1 MSSMNLPALLLACAY
16 SLGVA
21 RGAPTSNASFDINA
35 DWVSWDDATWTLKS
49 TKPLPGVFTAW
60 LPQSNGY
67 FGLAQG
73 SLGPFYERSRRND
86 SEGWP
91 SYSNP
96 RTTFATVTGFW
107 GSEPSTLE
115 PGELGE
121 SFISG
126 VPHFTDLLVEACG
139 RVLDGDVD
147 VSEITEFESTL
158 SLRMNNTGTNLPCT
172 TTSKTGILT
181 WSYVWS
187 PPMCV
192 GDRKFLISYESLAS
206 LVERRLAA
214 VKLAVSS
221 EQGLDDVYILDL
233 LDNQSAL
240 RTKTVKAGVNQ
251 TISQVYSA
259 VSPNG
264 VDHVMAY
271 MLSSTLGDELLCL
284 EDKDEY
290 SSDFFFGL
298 GVEATLGSANS
309 SYTEPR
315 SVSPMLRYRVQS
327 GLQSATAY
335 KYAAIA
341 STEHYGSDTET
352 VVSDV
357 VSAAINRGY
366 HSLREEHSAE
376 LGRFM
381 SADFVADFRDPV
393 TGSLPTDSGDV
404 IKALQITAISSAYY
418 LYTSLIP
425 WSPTQDESP
434 SACIACNSLAVG
446 GLVSQTYGGKIFWDA
461 DLFVAPA
468 IQGVHPK
475 LARQFALYRINR
487 AEQSRENT
495 KRHGLK
501 AGSLLYAWTSGRYG
515 QCYNM
520 SAPCIMYQYH
530 LNADIALSM
539 TMGRNTSG
547 DRDWYDKY
555 GSVDVIDGMATGMS
569 DILTRREDTGLWG
582 IDVMAD
588 ADEYYMWIAD
598 GSFTGTAVSTLL
610 QLASEARRE
619 RGIPLE
625 PDWVDQL
632 EHMSIPTSDDDVVL
646 EFQGMTNDVFPKQA
660 DVILSHYPYDYK
672 RNFSLAKY
680 RAAMDFYAVRTD
692 PHGPAMTWSMYAIT
706 ANSLATSGCA
716 FWTYLVKSFQPYIRG
731 PWYQYSEQQDDEPGI
746 PDPLTGNPINPAFP
760 FLTGH
765 GGLLQIFTA
774 GFLGLRVTHQ
784 HLLINPS
791 LPPQMRNFKPPI
803 QYYNGAVVSFR
814 MNRTHTLITRR
825 DATHFDGLV
834 PDQYDEKDMPIIVGR
849 DVNDPDARTVFLRI
863 NQTVA
868 VQNRL
873 YDADSSMPGNIAQC
887 HHATSSHGELAFA
900 ATDGYGGTFWQSN
913 TCHLTT
919 ALVVDLGTS
928 QAPRFLKTIQLDFAM
943 RPPKHIKVSISNSSN
958 FEPRTVLAD
967 QAILITRPW
976 VPNSPVVKYVGN
988 TTIIQLADSVWSGA
1002 FAKLE
1007 VTGCWTDDGAG
1018 ATVADINS
1026 HHAVPTFLQCLLCQ
1040 CPYRP
1045 SDCLIHIQPSWKV
1058 MPEHMPNLLRL
1069 AGFGNVK

>member
-1 MSSMNLPALLLACAY
+1 MSLTALLLAYVFC
-16 SLGVA
+16 LGAA
-21 RGAPTSNASFDINA
+21 RGALTLSTNFDINA
-35 DWVSWDDATWTLKS
+35 KWVSWDDATWTLKS

-73 SLGPFYERSRRND
+73 SLGPFFERSRRND

-96 RTTFATVTGFW
+96 RTTFATLTGFW

-139 RVLDGDVD
+139 SVLNGDVD
-147 VSEITEFESTL
+147 VSEITNFESTL
-158 SLRMNNTGTNLPCT
+158 SF
-172 TTSKTGILT
+172 KTGILT

-187 PPMCV
+187 PPTCIGNRRFRV
-192 GDRKFLISYESLAS
+192 SYESMAS

-214 VKLAVSS
+214 VKLVVSS
-221 EQGLDDVYILDL
+221 DHGLGDVYVHDL

-240 RTKTVKAGVNQ
+240 RTRTVKTGSNPASNQ
-251 TISQVYSA
+251 IFSA
-259 VSPNG
+259 VSPNQIN
-264 VDHVMAY
+264 DVMAY
-271 MLSSTLGDELLCL
+271 VLSSTVGDELSCL
-284 EDKDEY
+284 KGEDEY
-290 SSDFFFGL
+290 SSDFFSAFDN
-298 GVEATLGSANS
+298 VATSGPANS
-309 SYTEPR
+309 SYTQFK
-315 SVSPMLRYRVQS
+315 SVSSTQRHMLHP
-327 GLQSATAY
+327 GLQSATIY

-341 STEHYGSDTET
+341 STEHYGLGTET

-357 VSAAINRGY
+357 VSSAIERGY
-366 HSLREEHSAE
+366 HVLREEHVAE
-376 LGRFM
+376 VGKLM
-381 SADFVADFRDPV
+381 SADFVADFRDPA
-393 TGSLPTDSGDV
+393 TESLPTDGGDML
-404 IKALQITAISSAYY
+404 KALQITAISSAYY

-425 WSPTQDESP
+425 WSATRDES
-434 SACIACNSLAVG
+434 STNCIACNSLAVG

-461 DLFVAPA
+461 DLFVAPPV
-468 IQGVHPK
+468 QGVHPK
-475 LARQFALYRINR
+475 LARQFSLYRINR

-501 AGSLLYAWTSGRYG
+501 EGSMLYAWTSGRHG
-515 QCYNM
+515 QCYNI

-547 DRDWYDKY
+547 DRDWFETH
-555 GSVDVIDGMATGMS
+555 GAVDVIDGVAIGLS
-569 DILTRREDTGLWG
+569 DILTRRESTGQWG

-598 GSFTGTAVSTLL
+598 GSFTGTAISTLL
-610 QLASEARRE
+610 QLASEARQE

-625 PDWVDQL
+625 TYWLDQL

-660 DVILSHYPYDYK
+660 DIILSHYPYDYK
-672 RNFSLAKY
+672 RNFSLSKY
-680 RAAMDFYAVRTD
+680 RAAMDFYSVRTD

-774 GFLGLRVTHQ
+774 GFLGLRVTHRN
-784 HLLINPS
+784 LVINPS
-791 LPPQMRNFKPPI
+791 LPPQLRNFKPPI
-803 QYYNGAVVSFR
+803 QYYNGAVVSFH
-814 MNRTHTLITRR
+814 MNRTHTSITRR
-825 DATHFDGLV
+825 DASQFDGLV
-834 PDQYDEKDMPIIVGR
+834 PDQYGEEDMPITVGR
-849 DVNDPDARTVFLRI
+849 DVDDPNARTVFLRV
-863 NQTVA
+863 NETVV
-868 VQNRL
+868 VQNRM
-873 YDADSSMPGNIAQC
+873 YDVEISMPGNILQC
-887 HHATSSHGELAFA
+887 HSATSSHGDLPFA
-900 ATDGYGGTFWQSN
+900 ATDGYGGTFWQSG
-913 TCHLTT
+913 TCDVTA

-928 QAPRFLKTIQLDFAM
+928 QAPQLLEAIQLDFAM
-943 RPPKHIKVSISNSSN
+943 RPPKRARVSISNSSD
-958 FEPRTVLAD
+958 FETHAVLAD
-967 QAILITRPW
+967 QDIRITKPW

-988 TTIIQLADSVWSGA
+988 MTIIQLTDAVWSGS

-1018 ATVADINS
+1018 ATVAEFGLLAADVS
-1026 HHAVPTFLQCLLCQ
+1026 H
-1040 CPYRP
+1040 
-1045 SDCLIHIQPSWKV
+1045 
-1058 MPEHMPNLLRL
+1058 E
-1069 AGFGNVK
+1069 

>member
-1 MSSMNLPALLLACAY
+1 MPAMNLKALLLASVY
-16 SLGVA
+16 SLRAA
-21 RGAPTSNASFDINA
+21 RGAPTSSASFDINA
-35 DWVSWDDATWTLKS
+35 DWVSWDDNTWTLKS
-49 TKPLPGVFTAW
+49 TKPQPGVFTSW

-96 RTTFATVTGFW
+96 RRTFATVTGFW
-107 GSEPSTLE
+107 SSEASTLE

-139 RVLDGDVD
+139 SVLNGDVD

-158 SLRMNNTGTNLPCT
+158 SF
-172 TTSKTGILT
+172 KTGILT

-187 PPMCV
+187 PPTCV
-192 GDRKFLISYESLAS
+192 ENQKFLISYESLAS
-206 LVERRLAA
+206 MVERRLAA
-214 VKLAVSS
+214 VKLAIFS
-221 EQGLDDVYILDL
+221 EQGLDNVYILDRQ
-233 LDNQSAL
+233 DNQSAL
-240 RTKTVKAGVNQ
+240 RTRTVKTGVNQ
-251 TISQVYSA
+251 ASSQVYSA
-259 VSPNG
+259 VSPMG

-271 MLSSTLGDELLCL
+271 VLSSTLGGELLCL
-284 EDKDEY
+284 ERRDEY
-290 SSDFFFGL
+290 SSDFFSALNVIG
-298 GVEATLGSANS
+298 TSGSANS
-309 SYTEPR
+309 STTDPQ
-315 SVSPMLRYRVQS
+315 SVSPTQRYLVQP
-327 GLQSATAY
+327 GLQSATVY

-341 STEHYGSDTET
+341 STEHYGSDTEA
-352 VVSDV
+352 VVSSV
-357 VSAAINRGY
+357 VSSAIIRGY
-366 HSLREEHSAE
+366 HALREEHSVE
-376 LGRFM
+376 VGKFM
-381 SADFVADFRDPV
+381 SPDFVADFRDPA
-393 TGSLPTDSGDV
+393 TGTLPINGGGHV
-404 IKALQITAISSAYY
+404 VEALQITAISSAYY

-425 WSPTQDESP
+425 WSPAQDENP
-434 SACIACNSLAVG
+434 STCIACNSLAVG

-475 LARQFALYRINR
+475 LARQFSLYRINR
-487 AEQSRENT
+487 AEESRKNT
-495 KRHGLK
+495 KRHNLK
-501 AGSLLYAWTSGRYG
+501 DGSMLYAWTSGRYG

-547 DRDWYDKY
+547 DRNWYEKH
-555 GSVDVIDGMATGMS
+555 GAVDVIDGVATGLS
-569 DILTRREDTGLWG
+569 DILTRRENTGLWG

-598 GSFTGTAVSTLL
+598 GSFTSTAVSTLL
-610 QLASEARRE
+610 QIASEARHE

-625 PDWVDQL
+625 TNWLDQL
-632 EHMSIPTSDDDVVL
+632 EHMSIPTSDDGVVL

-672 RNFSLAKY
+672 RNFSLDKY

-731 PWYQYSEQQDDEPGI
+731 PWYQYSEQQDDEPDVL
-746 PDPLTGNPINPAFP
+746 DPLTGNPINPAFP

-774 GFLGLRVTHQ
+774 GFLGLRVTHRN
-784 HLLINPS
+784 LVINPS
-791 LPPQMRNFKPPI
+791 LPPQLRDFKPPI

-814 MNRTHTLITRR
+814 MNRTHTFITRR
-825 DATHFDGLV
+825 DASHFDGLV
-834 PDQYDEKDMPIIVGR
+834 PDQYGEEDMPITVGR
-849 DVNDPDARTVFLRI
+849 GVDDPNARTVFLRI
-863 NQTVA
+863 NDTV
-868 VQNRL
+868 VVPNRL
-873 YDADSSMPGNIAQC
+873 YDAEVSVPGNVLQC
-887 HHATSSHGELAFA
+887 HDATSSHGELAFA
-900 ATDGYGGTFWQSN
+900 ATDGYGGTFWQSG
-913 TCHLTT
+913 TCDVT
-919 ALVVDLGTS
+919 AAVVVDLGTS
-928 QAPRFLKTIQLDFAM
+928 QMPRRLKAIQLDFAM
-943 RPPKHIKVSISNSSN
+943 RPPKHVKVSVSNSSD
-958 FEPRTVLAD
+958 FEPGTVLAD
-967 QAILITRPW
+967 QDIRITKPW
-976 VPNSPVVKYVGN
+976 IPNSPVVKYVGN
-988 TTIIQLADSVWSGA
+988 MTTIQLTGAVWSGV

-1007 VTGCWTDDGAG
+1007 ITGCWTDDGAG
-1018 ATVADINS
+1018 ATVAE
-1026 HHAVPTFLQCLLCQ
+1026 FGLLAA
-1040 CPYRP
+1040 
-1045 SDCLIHIQPSWKV
+1045 DLH
-1058 MPEHMPNLLRL
+1058 E
-1069 AGFGNVK
+1069 

>member
-1 MSSMNLPALLLACAY
+1 MNLPAWLLVCVC
-16 SLGVA
+16 SLRVA
-21 RGAPTSNASFDINA
+21 RGAPTSSASFDINA
-35 DWVSWDDATWTLKS
+35 DWVSWDDAAWTLKS

-67 FGLAQG
+67 LGLAQG

-107 GSEPSTLE
+107 GSKPSTLE

-139 RVLDGDVD
+139 SVLNGDVD

-158 SLRMNNTGTNLPCT
+158 SF
-172 TTSKTGILT
+172 KTGILT

-187 PPMCV
+187 PRTCAD
-192 GDRKFLISYESLAS
+192 DRKFLVSYESLAS

-214 VKLAVSS
+214 VKLVISS
-221 EQGLDDVYILDL
+221 EQGLDGVYILDS
-233 LDNQSAL
+233 LDHKSAL
-240 RTKTVKAGVNQ
+240 RTRTVKTGVNQ
-251 TISQVYSA
+251 ASSQVFSA
-259 VSPNG
+259 VSPNT
-264 VDHVMAY
+264 VDHVVAHV
-271 MLSSTLGDELLCL
+271 LSSTLGNELLCL
-284 EDKDEY
+284 ESEDEY
-290 SSDFFFGL
+290 SGDFFSVFDNS
-298 GVEATLGSANS
+298 ATSGSANS
-309 SYTEPR
+309 SYTDSEN
-315 SVSPMLRYRVQS
+315 VSSTQRYRVQS
-327 GLQSATAY
+327 GLQSATVY

-357 VSAAINRGY
+357 LSSAIKRGY
-366 HSLREEHSAE
+366 HALREEHSAE
-376 LGRFM
+376 VGKVM
-381 SADFVADFRDPV
+381 SADFVADFRDPA
-393 TGSLPTDSGDV
+393 TGSLPLDSGGDV
-404 IKALQITAISSAYY
+404 VKALQITAISSAYY

-425 WSPTQDESP
+425 WSPTRDESP
-434 SACIACNSLAVG
+434 STCIACNSLSVG

-487 AEQSRENT
+487 ADQSRKNT
-495 KRHGLK
+495 KRHSLK
-501 AGSLLYAWTSGRYG
+501 EGSMLYAWTSGRYG

-547 DRDWYDKY
+547 DRDWFEKH
-555 GSVDVIDGMATGMS
+555 GAVDVIDGVAVGLS
-569 DILTRREDTGLWG
+569 DILTRREDTGFWG

-598 GSFTGTAVSTLL
+598 GSFTSTAVSTLL
-610 QLASEARRE
+610 QLASEARHE
-619 RGIPLE
+619 RSIPPETNWL
-625 PDWVDQL
+625 DQL
-632 EHMSIPTSDDDVVL
+632 EHMSIPTSDDGVVL
-646 EFQGMTNDVFPKQA
+646 EFRGMTNDVFPKQA

-731 PWYQYSEQQDDEPGI
+731 PWYQYSEQQDDEPGVL
-746 PDPLTGNPINPAFP
+746 DPLTGNAINPAFP

-774 GFLGLRVTHQ
+774 GFLGLRVTQ
-784 HLLINPS
+784 RNLVINPS
-791 LPPQMRNFKPPI
+791 LPPQLQNFKPPI

-814 MNRTHTLITRR
+814 MNRTHTVITRR
-825 DATHFDGLV
+825 DASHFDGLV
-834 PDQYDEKDMPIIVGR
+834 PDQYGKQDMPITVGR
-849 DVNDPDARTVFLRI
+849 AVDDPNA
-863 NQTVA
+863 QTVLLRVNETVV

-873 YDADSSMPGNIAQC
+873 YDAAISVPGNILQC
-887 HHATSSHGELAFA
+887 HGATSSHGELAFA
-900 ATDGYGGTFWQSN
+900 ATDGYGGTFWQPG
-913 TCHLTT
+913 TCDAT
-919 ALVVDLGTS
+919 AAVVVDVGAS
-928 QAPRFLKTIQLDFAM
+928 QAPRPLEAIRLDFAM
-943 RPPKHIKVSISNSSN
+943 RPPKHVKVSVSNSSD
-958 FEPRTVLAD
+958 FESETVLAD
-967 QAILITRPW
+967 QDIRITKPW
-976 VPNSPVVKYVGN
+976 VPDSPVVKYVGN
-988 TTIIQLADSVWSGA
+988 ITTIPLTEPVWSGA

-1018 ATVADINS
+1018 ATVAEFGLLAANNS
-1026 HHAVPTFLQCLLCQ
+1026 A
-1040 CPYRP
+1040 
-1045 SDCLIHIQPSWKV
+1045 S
-1058 MPEHMPNLLRL
+1058 E
-1069 AGFGNVK
+1069 

>member
-1 MSSMNLPALLLACAY
+1 MPPINLQTLLLACVY

-21 RGAPTSNASFDINA
+21 RGAPTSSGTSFDINA
-35 DWVSWDDATWTLKS
+35 DWVTWDDASWTLKS

-139 RVLDGDVD
+139 SVLDGDTD

-158 SLRMNNTGTNLPCT
+158 SLRENPVTNLPCP
-172 TTSKTGILT
+172 TSSKAGTLT
-181 WSYVWS
+181 WSYVWK
-187 PPMCV
+187 PQTCTE
-192 GDRKFLISYESLAS
+192 DREFLISYESLAS

-221 EQGLDDVYILDL
+221 DQGLDDVYIVDI
-233 LDNQSAL
+233 LDNKSAL
-240 RTKTVKAGVNQ
+240 RTRTVKTGVNQ
-251 TISQVYSA
+251 ASSQVYSA

-271 MLSSTLGDELLCL
+271 LLSSTLGDGLLCPG
-284 EDKDEY
+284 DKGEY
-290 SSDFFFGL
+290 SSDFFSAL
-298 GVEATLGSANS
+298 DVEAALGSANS
-309 SYTEPR
+309 SNINPE
-315 SVSPMLRYRVQS
+315 SVSSKQRCRVQS
-327 GLQSATAY
+327 GIHSATVY

-357 VSAAINRGY
+357 VSSAINRGY
-366 HSLREEHSAE
+366 RALREEHSAE
-376 LGRFM
+376 VGKLM

-393 TGSLPTDSGDV
+393 TGSLPIDGGGGDV
-404 IKALQITAISSAYY
+404 VKALQITAISSAYY

-425 WSPTQDESP
+425 WNPTQDGNP
-434 SACIACNSLAVG
+434 STCIACNSLAVG

-475 LARQFALYRINR
+475 LARQFSLYRINR
-487 AEQSRENT
+487 AEQSRKNT
-495 KRHGLK
+495 ERHGLK
-501 AGSLLYAWTSGRYG
+501 AGSMLYAWTSGRHG

-539 TMGRNTSG
+539 AMGRNTSG
-547 DRDWYDKY
+547 DRDWYSNH
-555 GSVDVIDGMATGMS
+555 GAVDVIDGVATGMS
-569 DILTRREDTGLWG
+569 DTLTRREDTGLWG

-598 GSFTGTAVSTLL
+598 GSFTSTAVSTLL

-625 PDWVDQL
+625 PNWLDQL
-632 EHMSIPTSDDDVVL
+632 EHMSIPTSDDEVVL

-660 DVILSHYPYDYK
+660 DIILSHYPYDYK

-692 PHGPAMTWSMYAIT
+692 PHGPAMTWSMYAIA

-774 GFLGLRVTHQ
+774 GFLGLRVTHRN
-784 HLLINPS
+784 LVINPS
-791 LPPQMRNFKPPI
+791 LPPQLRNFKPPI

-814 MNRTHTLITRR
+814 MNRTHTTITRR
-825 DATHFDGLV
+825 DASHFDGLV
-834 PDQYDEKDMPIIVGR
+834 SDQYGEEDMPITVGR
-849 DVNDPDARTVFLRI
+849 DVDDPDARTVFLRI
-863 NQTVA
+863 NDTVV

-873 YDADSSMPGNIAQC
+873 YDDEVSVPGNIVQC
-887 HHATSSHGELAFA
+887 HDATSSHGELAFA
-900 ATDGYGGTFWQSN
+900 ATDGYGGTFWQSGACN
-913 TCHLTT
+913 ATA
-919 ALVVDLGTS
+919 ALVVDLGSS
-928 QAPRFLKTIQLDFAM
+928 QPPRLLEAIRLDFAM
-943 RPPKHIKVSISNSSN
+943 RPPKHVKVSVSNSSDL
-958 FEPRTVLAD
+958 EPGTVLAD
-967 QAILITRPW
+967 QDIHITEPW
-976 VPNSPVVKYVGN
+976 FPDSPVVRYVGN
-988 TTIIQLADSVWSGA
+988 MTTIQLTGAVWSGA

-1007 VTGCWTDDGAG
+1007 VTGCWTDDGSG
-1018 ATVADINS
+1018 ATVAE
-1026 HHAVPTFLQCLLCQ
+1026 FGLLAA
-1040 CPYRP
+1040 
-1045 SDCLIHIQPSWKV
+1045 DLHD
-1058 MPEHMPNLLRL
+1058 
-1069 AGFGNVK
+1069 